1 MKTTINKKNTIIAL
15 IGILSLVFMGCTSG
29 SSSSSSSDDGGS
41 AKTLSGAVAKGYVEG
56 ARVFADKLI
65 AGTTAGNR
73 QLDRT
78 NGEVF
83 DISADTTGDYQFT
96 VPAGYGDFQ
105 LVSLGGTI
113 AGTGE
118 PAPPMLAPS
127 DAANITPV
135 TTLVGLNSSLRA
147 KIGETLFDQDIASP
161 DGADGSV
168 LALAMTVKAS
178 LGSLEANVAMTDSQR
193 LSVVTSLANAF
204 NNATSLKDKTQIAQA
219 TNTAIKTVLEDQDVF
234 DVDEVVFNSDDAAA
248 AIEDAITTIVDS
260 IDLTTTVKESAISD
274 TVDTAIDDSVP
285 VVADA
290 ITKIVKVSISS
301 VALKNSNGG
310 TIATIKSTDTS
321 KTLTTTQ
328 ADAVYSAAFTLTGRN
343 DFATKTYTDAKLIVD
358 VNDTLTL
365 REATATISGVDVKIA
380 ATTGAVSL
388 TLGTDVSLN
397 IQGTDSDGNTV
408 TATFS
413 NESTQGDANI
423 VTVANN
429 VVTLHLEALDSKLKS
444 LTDAEALYDIGNIGN
459 FKLNMQAS
467 GVPLASAIKTI
478 IVK

>member
-1 MKTTINKKNTIIAL
+1 
-15 IGILSLVFMGCTSG
+15 
-29 SSSSSSSDDGGS
+29 
-41 AKTLSGAVAKGYVEG
+41 VAKGYVEG

-83 DISADTTGDYQFT
+83 DISSDTTGDYQFT
-96 VPAGYGDFQ
+96 VPASYGDFQ

-113 AGTGE
+113 YGTGE

-147 KIGETLFDQDIASP
+147 KIGETLFDQDIASA

-193 LSVVTSLANAF
+193 LSVVTSMANAF
-204 NNATSLKDKTQIAQA
+204 NNATSLKDKTQLATA

-248 AIEDAITTIVDS
+248 AIEDAITSIVDS
-260 IDLTTTVKESAISD
+260 IDLTATVTESSIAD

-290 ITKIVKVSISS
+290 ITKIVKINISS
-301 VALKNSNGG
+301 VALKNTSGS
-310 TIATIKSTDTS
+310 TIATIQSTDTS
-321 KTLTTTQ
+321 KTLTVAQ
-328 ADAVYSAAFTLTGRN
+328 ANSVTSAAFTLTGRN
-343 DFATKTYTDAKLIVD
+343 DFATKEYTDAQLIVD
-358 VNDTLTL
+358 LNDTLTL
-365 REATATISGVDVKIA
+365 REATATISGVNVTIA
-380 ATTGAVSL
+380 ATTGTVSL
-388 TLGTDVSLN
+388 ELGTSVSLN
-397 IQGTDSDGNTV
+397 IQGTDSAGNTV
-408 TATFS
+408 TATF
-413 NESTQGDANI
+413 NNTSTQNANI

-429 VVTLHLEALDSKLKS
+429 VVTLNLVALDNKLET
-444 LTDAEALYDIGNIGN
+444 LTDAEALYDIGRTGN
-459 FKLNMQAS
+459 FKINMQAS
-467 GVPLASAIKTI
+467 GVPLASVIKTI
-478 IVK
+478 IVE